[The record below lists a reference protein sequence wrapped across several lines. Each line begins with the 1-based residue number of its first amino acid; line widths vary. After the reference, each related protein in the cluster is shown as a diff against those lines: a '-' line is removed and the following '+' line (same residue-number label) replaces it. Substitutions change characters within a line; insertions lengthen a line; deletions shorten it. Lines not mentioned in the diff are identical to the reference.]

1 MHCSVEIIKIK
12 GQTFCIDTGMTYIP
26 FYKINDEEIIMLDT
40 GWAAGEQKGIVEA
53 LQKNALKVVGIINS
67 HAHIDHSGNN
77 SYFREKYG
85 CQIAMPACEAMICSS
100 PINLK
105 LYYNTLSLT
114 EIAEHLG
121 NMVCPVDFPI
131 ADNQTSI
138 EMCGIEFKI
147 LHTPGHS
154 TAHICLFTPD
164 DVAYIGDALISHEVM
179 KGAKMPYA
187 AILSEDLKSKEKLY
201 GLNYSKY
208 IIAHK
213 GIYDDITELITDNIN
228 FYQLRAEKIYDLIVK
243 PMTLQELMQAVI
255 ASFNIHMADIY
266 KYNLIERMLR
276 SYLEYLDEKKR
287 IKLLLVDSFLKYSK

>member
-1 MHCSVEIIKIK
+1 MVRIKKIK
-12 GQTFCIDTGMTYIP
+12 GHTFCIDTGMTYIP
-26 FYKINDEEIIMLDT
+26 FYKINHEEIIMLDT
-40 GWAAGEQKGIVEA
+40 GWATGEQKGIIDA
-53 LQKNALKVVGIINS
+53 LQKEALKVVGIINS

-77 SYFREKYG
+77 SYFRKQYN
-85 CQIAMPACEAMICSS
+85 CQIAMPACEATLCSS
-100 PINLK
+100 LVNLK

-121 NMVCPVDFPI
+121 HMVCPVDFPI

-154 TAHICLFTPD
+154 VAHICLITPD

-179 KGAKMPYA
+179 NGAKMPYA
-187 AILSEDLKSKEKLY
+187 SILSEDLKSKEKLY
-201 GLNYSKY
+201 NLHCSRY

-213 GIYDDITELITDNIN
+213 GTYDDITNLIKDNID
-228 FYQLRAEKIYDLIVK
+228 FYQLRAKKICDLIVT
-243 PMTLQELMQAVI
+243 PMTLQELMQVVI
-255 ASFNIHMADIY
+255 TSFNIHVATVY

-276 SYLEYLDEKKR
+276 SYLEYLDEIKA
-287 IKLLLVDSFLKYSK
+287 IKLIMVGSLLKYSK

>member
-12 GQTFCIDTGMTYIP
+12 GHTFCIDTGMTHIP

-40 GWAAGEQKGIVEA
+40 GWAAGEQKGITES

-77 SYFREKYG
+77 SYFREKYS

-100 PINLK
+100 SINLK
-105 LYYNTLSLT
+105 LYYNTFALT
-114 EIAEHLG
+114 EIEEHLG
-121 NMVCPVDFPI
+121 HMVCPVDFPI

-138 EMCGIEFKI
+138 EMCGVEFKI
-147 LHTPGHS
+147 MHTPGHS
-154 TAHICLFTPD
+154 LGHICLITPD
-164 DVAYIGDALISHEVM
+164 DVAYVGDALISHDVM
-179 KGAKMPYA
+179 RGAKMPYA
-187 AILSEDLKSKEKLY
+187 SILTKDLESKEKLY
-201 GLNYSKY
+201 ELRCSHY

-213 GIYDDITELITDNIN
+213 GIYDDINELITDNIN
-228 FYQLRAEKIYDLIVK
+228 FYQLRAEKIYDLIEK
-243 PMTLQELMQAVI
+243 EMTLQELMQKVI
-255 ASFNIHMADIY
+255 KSFNIHVADMY

-287 IKLLLVDSFLKYSK
+287 IKLILVDGLLKYAK